1 MENQYI
7 NNLELIS
14 SCDNY
19 EKNPYEKSQS
29 NSTNEETS
37 NKNYNNQFNQV
48 NEIKAILDSEFYLI
62 RKISKSSSGKVY
74 LGIHKDSLKEQSDDI
89 IYYSVKIINKEKID
103 LNIFKNEIE
112 LLKKINHKNVCKIF
126 TYGCGPKI
134 SLKETK
140 NKKPKEYYYIVMEYS
155 EHGELLKYITNIEN
169 NENVGFG
176 ENFGKL
182 IFSQLLDGLEAIH
195 NLNICH
201 RDIKLNNIMLGE
213 NGYTIK
219 FSNFWMTTENQG
231 KLQDFLETSY
241 YIAPEILLRRPYNGK
256 SADIFSLGIVL
267 FILVTGKLPFKMAL
281 PNDNL
286 YKYIS
291 RGDYVEFWKRKKV
304 NISPSFMELFDNMV
318 AYDYT
323 QRPSISEIR
332 QSNWMKE
339 INYELIPLL
348 KQEFILRNEKLN
360 YNKSFKSK
368 KITEKKYTNKFCSNK
383 HKININKYMVKDS
396 FIINKDKEYNN
407 KDKTDGNIIIKT
419 NNNNLYNLLYKIKK
433 YLKKEGYVK
442 FGGNT
447 RKHEHNATNGDIDV
461 FLHLQKYKSGYIDLN
476 YSLKGPYQFFEKFV
490 NLLNNIKQILE
501 T

>member
-14 SCDNY
+14 SCDHY
-19 EKNPYEKSQS
+19 GKNPYEKSQS

-213 NGYTIK
+213 NDYTIK

-241 YIAPEILLRRPYNGK
+241 YTAPEILLRRPYYGRTE
-256 SADIFSLGIVL
+256 DIFSLAIVL

-318 AYDYT
+318 AYAYT

-419 NNNNLYNLLYKIKK
+419 NNKDLFNLLYKIKK

-447 RKHEHNATNGDIDV
+447 LKHEHNATNGDIDV
-461 FLHLQKYKSGYIDLN
+461 FLHLQKYKSGYANLN

-490 NLLNNIKQILE
+490 NFLNNIKQILE

>member
-37 NKNYNNQFNQV
+37 NKNYNNQFSQV

-126 TYGCGPKI
+126 TYGYGPKI

-140 NKKPKEYYYIVMEYS
+140 NKQPKEYYYIVMEYS

-213 NGYTIK
+213 NDYTIK

-231 KLQDFLETSY
+231 KLQDLLETSY
-241 YIAPEILLRRPYNGK
+241 YIAPEILLRRPYYGK

-286 YKYIS
+286 YKYIAL
-291 RGDYVEFWKRKKV
+291 GDYVEFWKRKNI

-339 INYELIPLL
+339 INYELIALL

-368 KITEKKYTNKFCSNK
+368 KITEKNYTNKFCSNK
-383 HKININKYMVKDS
+383 DKININKYMVKDS

-447 RKHEHNATNGDIDV
+447 LKHEHNATNGDIDV
-461 FLHLQKYKSGYIDLN
+461 FLHLQKYKSGYANLN

-490 NLLNNIKQILE
+490 NFLNNIKQILE

>member
-37 NKNYNNQFNQV
+37 NKNYNNQFSQV

-126 TYGCGPKI
+126 TYGYGPKI

-140 NKKPKEYYYIVMEYS
+140 NKQPKEYYYIVMEYS

-169 NENVGFG
+169 NENIGFG

-213 NGYTIK
+213 NDYTIK

-231 KLQDFLETSY
+231 KLQDLLETSY
-241 YIAPEILLRRPYNGK
+241 YIAPEILLRRPYYGK

-286 YKYIS
+286 YKYIAL
-291 RGDYVEFWKRKKV
+291 GDYVEFWKRKNI

-339 INYELIPLL
+339 INYELIALL

-368 KITEKKYTNKFCSNK
+368 KITEKNYTNKFCSNK
-383 HKININKYMVKDS
+383 DKININKYMVKDS

-447 RKHEHNATNGDIDV
+447 LKHEHNATNGDIDV
-461 FLHLQKYKSGYIDLN
+461 FLHLQKYKSGYANLN

-490 NLLNNIKQILE
+490 NFLNNIKQILE